1 MHLMTRNGNLGCKCQ
16 LCRQQWQHSKL
27 LFSLRKHFKYVKI
40 FPQQA
45 TLAYWSLISP
55 LLQSRGFWSMFLA
68 LTRRNHSRNKDA
80 RCSCSRCLHCIISIQ
95 MNSTPTELLCILSE
109 QGCHFHLPLAFPCRW
124 SRTFS
129 LSAFT
134 GAQRGFRGFGAF
146 SWLQGWIKEALQP
159 LCLNKV
165 KQCFLSAP
173 LRQLLFSKPLQDH
186 VSS

>member
-1 MHLMTRNGNLGCKCQ
+1 METHYLGCKCQ
-16 LCRQQWQHSKL
+16 PCRWQWQHYKL
-27 LFSLRKHFKYVKI
+27 LFSSSKHFKYVKV

-68 LTRRNHSRNKDA
+68 LTRRSHSCNKDA

-109 QGCHFHLPLAFPCRW
+109 QGCHFHLPLAFPCKW
-124 SRTFS
+124 SRAFS
-129 LSAFT
+129 RSPFT
-134 GAQRGFRGFGAF
+134 GAQCGYREFGAF
-146 SWLQGWIKEALQP
+146 SRLQGWIEEALQSP
-159 LCLNKV
+159 CLQKV
-165 KQCFLSAP
+165 NQCSHSAA
-173 LRQLLFSKPLQDH
+173 LRQLSYFPLRHSEEH

>member
-1 MHLMTRNGNLGCKCQ
+1 METHYLGCKCQ
-16 LCRQQWQHSKL
+16 PCRWQWQHYKL
-27 LFSLRKHFKYVKI
+27 LFSSSKHFKYVKI

-68 LTRRNHSRNKDA
+68 LTRRNHSCNKDA

-109 QGCHFHLPLAFPCRW
+109 QGCHFHLPLAFPCKW
-124 SRTFS
+124 SRAFS
-129 LSAFT
+129 RSPFT
-134 GAQRGFRGFGAF
+134 GAQCGYREFGAF
-146 SWLQGWIKEALQP
+146 SRLQGWIEEALQSP
-159 LCLNKV
+159 CLQKV
-165 KQCFLSAP
+165 NQCSHSAA
-173 LRQLLFSKPLQDH
+173 LRQLSYFPLSHSEEH